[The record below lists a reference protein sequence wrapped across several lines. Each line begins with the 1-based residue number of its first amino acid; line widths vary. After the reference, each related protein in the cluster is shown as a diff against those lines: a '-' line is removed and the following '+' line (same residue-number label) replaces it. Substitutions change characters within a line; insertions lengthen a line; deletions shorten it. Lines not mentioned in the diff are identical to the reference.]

1 MGPFEFPDKTGV
13 FPAITLKS
21 GLIYHETIE
30 AKQLAFHD
38 DATKYRAVVGQ
49 VGSGKSAM
57 ASAEAFFHSYYYKD
71 NVGFIIMRSK
81 PQMSI
86 AALPSFEEV
95 VPHKLIWRKS
105 EDNWLILNQFGD
117 KFMNK
122 EGGWNMPKK
131 SQERKLEEIGG
142 LSRIVFTSFTGTTEA
157 LTKWASGNIGWFM
170 IDQAEMA
177 NARIYKKLAERMRK
191 VPSGRQAW
199 FVANPREDVPEQSTW
214 LWQRFSPESPH
225 QLRLHSYHEMTT
237 FDNATNLPQDFIDG
251 LEVILDDDEFARMVS
266 GDKDKYGMTDAIF
279 SEFNRITH
287 VVPHKDPPSNWEKG
301 IGLDIGLREA
311 TAFVQVARMPSG
323 DFYIYDEYQEPGIAS
338 IHAKEIVRRR
348 TAAHKL
354 FVIDPTAVNRE
365 YISNTRKVD
374 EFIRFGLPFFPGARD
389 VMAGVNRIREY
400 LQWSDDRVNPWTDQ
414 KGSPRLF
421 ISDRCQMLIEQIE
434 LYRYEEQ
441 KTHIGYANRPEKPRK
456 YKDHLVDAMRFI
468 LMVMSVPLSPTSES
482 YLGEYSTPENPY
494 APKSDPDVT
503 YNEEG
508 QPDFTPLFAK
518 AKQPQ
523 GNRGIIFPRNKSTM
537 SVPSNDQFGVSPFTN
552 GQKQIKKLY
561 TNAWM
566 ERS

>member
-1 MGPFEFPDKTGV
+1 MGPYEYPDKSGT
-13 FPAITLKS
+13 FPVITLKS

-30 AKQLAFHD
+30 EKQQVFHD
-38 DATKYRAVVGQ
+38 DPTKYRAVVGQ

-57 ASAEAFFHSYYYKD
+57 ASAEAFFHSFFYRD
-71 NVGFIIMRSK
+71 NLGFIIMRSK

-95 VPHKLIWRKS
+95 VPHNLIWRKS
-105 EDNWLILNQFGD
+105 EDNWLILNQYGD
-117 KFMNK
+117 TFMQ

-142 LSRIVFTSFTGTTEA
+142 LSRIVFTSFTGTVDA

-177 NARIYKKLAERMRK
+177 NAKIYKKLAERLRK
-191 VPSGRQAW
+191 VPSARQGW

-214 LWQRFSPESPH
+214 LWQRFSPDSPH

-237 FDNATNLPQDFIDG
+237 FDNASNLPKDFIDG
-251 LEVILDDDEFARMVS
+251 LEVVLEEDEFARMVS
-266 GDKDKYGMTDAIF
+266 GNKDKYGMTDAIF

-287 VVPHKDPPSNWEKG
+287 VVPHKDPPQSWEKG

-311 TAFVQVARMPSG
+311 TAFIQIARMPTG
-323 DFYIYDEYQEPGIAS
+323 EFYIYDEYQEPGIAS
-338 IHAKEIVRRR
+338 IHAKEIVRRK
-348 TAAHKL
+348 TPQHKL

-365 YISNTRKVD
+365 YISGVRKVD
-374 EFIRFGLPFFPGARD
+374 EFIRFGLPFYAGPRD

-400 LQWSDDRVNPWTDQ
+400 MQFVDDRENPWTKQ

-441 KTHIGYANRPEKPRK
+441 KTHIGFANRPEKPRK
-456 YKDHLVDAMRFI
+456 YKDHLVDALRFI
-468 LMVMSVPLSPTSES
+468 LMVMSVPLSPTSELQQGDFS
-482 YLGEYSTPENPY
+482 VPVNPY
-494 APKSDPDVT
+494 APASNDEVIFDEK
-503 YNEEG
+503 G
-508 QPDFTPLFAK
+508 KPDFTPLFEK
-518 AKQPQ
+518 AKKPQ
-523 GNRGIIFPRNKSTM
+523 GQGGILYPRNNQST
-537 SVPSNDQFGVSPFTN
+537 SSTPSDHFGVSPFVS
-552 GQKQIKKLY
+552 GQKRIKKLY